1 MRHVH
6 VFVVTDQ
13 KLRSMSCVDM
23 FVSIKDIADE
33 NADDVFEITNDY
45 YNDGC
50 GWAVISN
57 HIYDEMCWSISS

>member
-1 MRHVH
+1 M
-6 VFVVTDQ
+6 FVVTDQ
-13 KLRSMSCVDM
+13 KLRSMRCVDM

-50 GWAVISN
+50 G
-57 HIYDEMCWSISS
+57 